1 MWTSTSEL
9 FRDLGTAAL
18 VSAQTW
24 TRPPRDTRD
33 RVERAADR
41 DTPKI
46 EGRLNFDRLTGPDV
60 EILFGRAVLVLVVGD
75 GVGFVVRVGD
85 ATHMSKARRPARAV
99 PVPARSIVFTGN
111 GPNGLKFEK

>member
-46 EGRLNFDRLTGPDV
+46 EGRLKFLTGPDV
-60 EILFGRAVLVLVVGD
+60 EILFGRPFFIFVVGD
-75 GVGFVVRVGD
+75 GVGLVVRVGD
-85 ATHMSKARRPARAV
+85 AADVAEARGPARAV
-99 PVPARSIVFTGN
+99 AVPARSIAVARL